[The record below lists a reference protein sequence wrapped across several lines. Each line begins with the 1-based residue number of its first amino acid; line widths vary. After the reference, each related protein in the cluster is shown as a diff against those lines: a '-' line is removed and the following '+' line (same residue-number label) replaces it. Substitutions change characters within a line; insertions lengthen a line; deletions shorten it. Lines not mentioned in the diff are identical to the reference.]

1 MHKGLLANLGSVAG
15 DEVVHGLLL
24 GQTGHRWQYAKSV
37 TAQQDEI
44 LGVRAHAGDAR
55 VGDVVDRVRRP
66 CVLRDSAARWA
77 NQ

>member
-24 GQTGHRWQYAKSV
+24 SQTGHRWQYAKSV

-44 LGVRAHAGDAR
+44 LGVGAHAGDAR
-55 VGDVVDRVRRP
+55 VGNIVNRIGRP
-66 CVLRDSAARWA
+66 CVLRDSTAKCS